1 MTADLAMWLLG
12 ITSLSLM
19 AAVSTHILAE
29 EVGQW
34 RRIWDTML
42 GRHLSSSASVA
53 SDPHQP
59 RRPKLHATAPDAELT
74 DQVAL

>member
-19 AAVSTHILAE
+19 AAVSTYILAE

-42 GRHLSSSASVA
+42 GRYLFSATSVA
-53 SDPHQP
+53 SDPHRP
-59 RRPKLHATAPDAELT
+59 RRPQLRAVEADVELT